1 MNYTNVNE
9 IATHTVDQ
17 SISTSVEWGI
27 SDSFLL
33 LVFVLL
39 GLAIVAGN
47 SLVILTWIVDK
58 SIRTPSN
65 VLLVALAVPDLIIG
79 LFCIPVLAVK
89 QLTTT
94 WILGN

>member
-1 MNYTNVNE
+1 MNFTNINE
-9 IATHTVDQ
+9 IATHKTDQ
-17 SISTSVEWGI
+17 PIPTSVEWET

-33 LVFVLL
+33 VVFILL

-79 LFCIPVLAVK
+79 LFCIPVLAIK